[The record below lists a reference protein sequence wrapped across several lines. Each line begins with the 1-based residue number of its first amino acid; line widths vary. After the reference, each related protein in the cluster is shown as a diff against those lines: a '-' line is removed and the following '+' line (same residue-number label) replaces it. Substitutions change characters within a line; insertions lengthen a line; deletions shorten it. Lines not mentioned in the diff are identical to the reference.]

1 MTLTSLHFN
10 GRKHYYLLVNDD
22 LKLPTWTLAQTSQTR
37 RFEEQ
42 GSSLFW
48 HHDSSNSLC
57 KLVADKYPRWTL
69 RWLCRDQLS
78 KRLVGHIDAFREWR
92 SNRLIR
98 QAGLNVVP
106 CKAAGLALNPL
117 NPLGSFLAVQY
128 LQDHQACDAYFQ
140 RADEASRLALLRQL
154 ARDIFQLAKQGY
166 YHRDLHLGNLM
177 QAPSGALV
185 WIDTHVRRLPLL
197 QSQRRQTLIASL
209 EPGKLFG
216 QGYRDYLLAQLERL
230 VIVHRAS
237 LKNVP

>member
-1 MTLTSLHFN
+1 MTLTSLNFN
-10 GRKHYYLLVNDD
+10 GQNHYYLLVNDD
-22 LKLPTWTLAQTSQTR
+22 LHLDSWTLKQSPQTR
-37 RFEEQ
+37 QFEAQ

-48 HHDSSNSLC
+48 HHNASNSLC

-69 RWLCRDQLS
+69 RWFCRDLLS
-78 KRLVGHIDAFREWR
+78 KRMVGHIDAFREWR

-128 LQDHQACDAYFQ
+128 LQDHQSCEAYFQ
-140 RADEASRLALLRQL
+140 RADEANRLALLRQM
-154 ARDIFQLAKQGY
+154 ANDIFQLAKQGY

-177 QAPSGALV
+177 QAPSGAIV

-230 VIVHRAS
+230 VLAHRAA
-237 LKNVP
+237 LKNAP

>member
-1 MTLTSLHFN
+1 MTLTSLSFN

-22 LKLPTWTLAQTSQTR
+22 LKLPNWTLAQTSQTR

-48 HHDSSNSLC
+48 HHPSSSSLC
-57 KLVADKYPRWTL
+57 KLVTDKYPRWTL
-69 RWLCRDQLS
+69 RWFCRDLLS
-78 KRLVGHIDAFREWR
+78 KRLIGHIDALREYR

-98 QAGLNVVP
+98 QAGLNAVP

-117 NPLGSFLAVQY
+117 NPLASFLAVQY
-128 LQDHQACDAYFQ
+128 LQDHQSGETYFRQ
-140 RADEASRLALLRQL
+140 ADETGRLALLRQM
-154 ARDIFQLAKQGY
+154 AKDIFQLAKQGY

-177 QAPSGALV
+177 QAPSGAIV

-197 QSQRRQTLIASL
+197 RVHRRQTLIASL

-230 VIVHRAS
+230 VHAHYAA
-237 LKNVP
+237 LKNAP